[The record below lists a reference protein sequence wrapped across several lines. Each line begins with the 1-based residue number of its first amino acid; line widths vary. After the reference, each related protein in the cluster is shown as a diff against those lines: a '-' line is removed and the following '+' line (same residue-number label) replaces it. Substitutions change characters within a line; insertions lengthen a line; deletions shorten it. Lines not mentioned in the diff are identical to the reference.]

1 MTVRSR
7 QRLAL
12 LLTALC
18 SAPLSLAAQR
28 ATPPA
33 AVVRWRTAIRADAL
47 IDRDAG
53 AQLAFGVAVPAAYN
67 VRVAVD
73 IGVGGVHRP
82 DQWRAAGRID
92 LLARLLTDPFRQ
104 SRWGVSAGGGAGI
117 RFEDGGAARAV
128 AIVTVGIEGT
138 SDGRWVPGVEIGLG
152 GGVRAGVT
160 LRRAP
165 DRRR

>member
-7 QRLAL
+7 QQLAFL
-12 LLTALC
+12 LAAFC

-28 ATPPA
+28 ATPTA

-53 AQLAFGVAVPAAYN
+53 AQLALGVAVPAAYN

-73 IGVGGVHRP
+73 LGIGGVHRR
-82 DQWRAAGRID
+82 DRWRTAGRID
-92 LLARLLTDPFRQ
+92 LLARLLSDPFRQ
-104 SRWGVSAGGGAGI
+104 SRWGLTAGGGAGI
-117 RFEDGGAARAV
+117 RLEDGGAPRMV
-128 AIVTVGIEGT
+128 AIVTVGVEGT
-138 SDGRWVPGVEIGLG
+138 SDGSWVPGVELGLG

-160 LRRAP
+160 LRRVPA
-165 DRRR
+165 RRR